1 MTQTSPIGR
10 RAAGTKREIAILAT
24 EAALDKPKR
33 LPASRFLNDI
43 ARDALAAVFRDDS
56 EAIANLPTAVT
67 FRAFVVKSRR
77 HISCWRLVIT
87 TKAYGAWGHCMSAPI
102 ANREWVAALAEMING
117 PAPAA
122 APATAPVATPNHT
135 NSAEPT
141 PSVHTVSTRCADRL
155 GALAAL
161 FAALFVQRPAR
172 APQPSAAAEPQTA
185 PVQNANSQSKANT
198 AVGSLSC
205 ASLPTAS

>member
-24 EAALDKPKR
+24 EAAIDKPKR

-67 FRAFVVKSRR
+67 FRAFVVKSNRR
-77 HISCWRLVIT
+77 IGCWRLIIT
-87 TKAYGAWGHCMSAPI
+87 TKAHGAWGHCMSAPI

-117 PAPAA
+117 PAPATA
-122 APATAPVATPNHT
+122 AVATPNHT

-155 GALAAL
+155 GVLAAL
-161 FAALFVQRPAR
+161 FAALFVQRTVR
-172 APQPSAAAEPQTA
+172 APQSSAAAEPQTA

-198 AVGSLSC
+198 AVGNDAQLR
-205 ASLPTAS
+205 LPTAS

>member
-1 MTQTSPIGR
+1 MTQTSPIGNR
-10 RAAGTKREIAILAT
+10 VRGQRNEQTMQAT
-24 EAALDKPKR
+24 ETALDKPKR
-33 LPASRFLNDI
+33 IPSSPLLNSI

-67 FRAFVVKSRR
+67 FRAFVVKSNRR
-77 HISCWRLVIT
+77 IGCWRLIIT
-87 TKAYGAWGHCMSAPI
+87 TKAHGAWGHCMSAPI

-117 PAPAA
+117 PVVAP
-122 APATAPVATPNHT
+122 APVATPNHT

-155 GALAAL
+155 GVLATR
-161 FAALFVQRPAR
+161 FAALFVQRTVR

-198 AVGSLSC
+198 AVGSLNC

>member
-56 EAIANLPTAVT
+56 EAIADLPTAVT

-77 HISCWRLVIT
+77 HIGCWRLVIT

-102 ANREWVAALAEMING
+102 ANHEWVAALAEMING
-117 PAPAA
+117 PATATAA
-122 APATAPVATPNHT
+122 AAAPNHT

-155 GALAAL
+155 GALAAR
-161 FAALFVQRPAR
+161 FATLFVQRTVR
-172 APQPSAAAEPQTA
+172 APQSSAAAEPQTA

>member
-56 EAIANLPTAVT
+56 EAIADLPTAVT

-77 HISCWRLVIT
+77 HIGCWRLVIT

-117 PAPAA
+117 PALAA
-122 APATAPVATPNHT
+122 APATAVATPNHT

-155 GALAAL
+155 GALAAR
-161 FAALFVQRPAR
+161 FAALFVQRTVR
-172 APQPSAAAEPQTA
+172 APQSSAAAEMAT
-185 PVQNANSQSKANT
+185 QSSA
-198 AVGSLSC
+198 
-205 ASLPTAS
+205 

>member
-67 FRAFVVKSRR
+67 FRAFVVKSNRR
-77 HISCWRLVIT
+77 IGCWRLIIT
-87 TKAYGAWGHCMSAPI
+87 TKAHGAWGHCMSAPI

-117 PAPAA
+117 PAT
-122 APATAPVATPNHT
+122 APAPVATPNHT

-141 PSVHTVSTRCADRL
+141 PSVHTVSTRSADRL
-155 GALAAL
+155 GALATR
-161 FAALFVQRPAR
+161 FAALFVQRTVR